1 MIINDLEFFAVEIP
15 CDGHPE
21 PVRSVLV
28 RLATNAGLEG
38 WGEARLDWRPAE
50 LPRRREILLSILTGH
65 SAFDIEELLEHE
77 ARADPRLKAALEMAS
92 WDLVGRAA
100 RQPLCHLLGGVYRR
114 HIPLAVRLPAAPP
127 GQTVHLAR
135 ELAEQGFHFQIVTSG
150 GRLDADLDTLEAIGE
165 SSLERVELS
174 FDAQAS
180 YDMDSA
186 RDLCTELEDRGLKL
200 VLDPLEEQ
208 QFDRVAALRRQTNV
222 PVAVRRAIR
231 GAADVLAMIRCGAAE
246 NVVVDLQQVGGLLRA
261 RQCAAVAQAGGI
273 QASLA
278 SGPALGI
285 ATAAMLQV
293 AASTPAFAGQNESAY
308 HRLEDDLLVEPLEIA
323 DGMVTVPQAPG
334 LGVEVDRAKLEQYQ
348 TT

>member
-1 MIINDLEFFAVEIP
+1 MIINDLEFYSVEIP
-15 CDGHPE
+15 CDGHPL

-28 RLATNAGLEG
+28 RVATDMGLEG

-65 SAFDIEELLEHE
+65 SAFDVEELLELE
-77 ARADPRLKAALEMAS
+77 ALADARLRCALEMAS

-100 RQPLCHLLGGVYRR
+100 GQPLCHLLGGAYRKR
-114 HIPLAVRLPAAPP
+114 IPLAVRLPSAPP

-135 ELAEQGFHFQIVTSG
+135 ELAEQGFHFQIVTSC
-150 GRLDADLDTLEAIGE
+150 GRLDSDLDTLEAISE

-174 FDAQAS
+174 FDAVAG

-186 RDLCTELEDRGLKL
+186 RDLCAELEDRGLKC
-200 VLDPLEEQ
+200 VLDPLKEQ
-208 QFDRVAALRRQTNV
+208 QLDRIASLRRQTSV
-222 PVAVRRAIR
+222 PVAVRRAIQS
-231 GAADVLAMIRCGAAE
+231 AADVLTLIRCGAAE

-261 RQCAAVAQAGGI
+261 RQCAAVARAGGI

-278 SGPALGI
+278 SGPALGV

-308 HRLEDDLLVEPLEIA
+308 HQLEDDLLDEPLEIV
-323 DGMVTVPQAPG
+323 DGMITVPQAPG
-334 LGVEVDRAKLEQYQ
+334 LGVEIDRAKLERYQ
-348 TT
+348 LT